1 MITVRYAIRDGY
13 GEWQEAVGKGTT
25 VEFRLTDVVAG
36 SLSLGGRTAEIKD
49 GACKINTKGLAYGQ
63 YTPLLIT
70 DTGIK
75 ELEPLILSR
84 EEVTPAK
91 TEDKIHRLALLRIAE
106 LEAKEKENKERID
119 ELFTLIKGRAI
130 FG

>member
-1 MITVRYAIRDGY
+1 MISVRYIIRDGY

-25 VEFRLTDVVAG
+25 VEFRLVGVG
-36 SLSLGGRTAEIKD
+36 EGGLSLGGRSAEIKD
-49 GACKINTKGLAYGQ
+49 GVCKINVKGLAHGQ
-63 YTPLLIT
+63 YTPILVT
-70 DTGIK
+70 AGGIK

-84 EEVTPAK
+84 EAVTPAK

-119 ELFTLIKGRAI
+119 ELFTLIRGSAI

>member
-1 MITVRYAIRDGY
+1 MITVRYIIRDGY

-25 VEFRLTDVVAG
+25 VEFRLSGVKEG
-36 SLSLGGRTAEIKD
+36 SLSLGGRSAEIKD
-49 GACKINTKGLAYGQ
+49 GVCKINVRGLAYGQ
-63 YTPLLIT
+63 YTPLIIT

-75 ELEPLILSR
+75 ELEPLVLSR
-84 EEVTPAK
+84 EAVTPAK

-119 ELFTLIKGRAI
+119 ELFTLIKGSAL

>member
-1 MITVRYAIRDGY
+1 MITVRYIIRDGY

-25 VEFRLTDVVAG
+25 VDFRLGDGVEG
-36 SLSLGGRTAEIKD
+36 SLSIGGRAAEIEN
-49 GACKINTKGLAYGQ
+49 GACKINVKGLPYGQ
-63 YTPLLIT
+63 YTPLLVT
-70 DTGIK
+70 PTGIK

-84 EEVTPAK
+84 EALIPAK
-91 TEDKIHRLALLRIAE
+91 TEDKIHRLTLARIAE

-119 ELFTLIKGRAI
+119 ELFTLIKGSAL